1 MGHPLYGS
9 NKFDNMLDKNTPGV
23 PIINT
28 GEGAR
33 TLTKADSGCIVVQ
46 NSSTGISITLPDIG
60 SGDGDVVGLNYTYVV
75 HTASTDGNAKIL
87 SNDADNSTGDEFIG
101 GLIMGFNQVGST
113 SDGCGGNMIQAANND
128 AQVVLDSDATN
139 GGGGVGTWIKFVC
152 IAPKVWFVS
161 GVVFGVTTYTGAD
174 LLQDL

>member
-1 MGHPLYGS
+1 MNKPLKKSFFASGIILFFGFYFFYPFGLP
-9 NKFDNMLDKNTPGV
+9 NVKNYFE
-23 PIINT
+23 PI
-28 GEGAR
+28 GER
-33 TLTKADSGCIVVQ
+33 TLQKDE
-46 NSSTGISITLPDIG
+46 IG
-60 SGDGDVVGLNYTYVV
+60 QFNYVYNTYEIM
-75 HTASTDGNAKIL
+75 DL
-87 SNDADNSTGDEFIG
+87 TGDEFIG

-161 GVVFGVTTYTGAD
+161 GVVYGVTTSTGAD